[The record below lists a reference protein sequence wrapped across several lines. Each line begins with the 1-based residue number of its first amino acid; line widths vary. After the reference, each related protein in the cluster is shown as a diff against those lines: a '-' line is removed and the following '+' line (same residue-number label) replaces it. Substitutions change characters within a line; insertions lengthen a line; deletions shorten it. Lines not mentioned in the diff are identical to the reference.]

1 MNVER
6 FRENREAYVKVGI
19 EGFDEILRGFP
30 AGGLIVVSG
39 SPGTGKTTLAASFI
53 YNGIVKYGEPGVYAS
68 MIEDEKRFH
77 HYMKSFGF
85 DFEKLKEKGLFR
97 YLALPTIL
105 GPGIGSSVNLI
116 LENIEMIGAKR
127 LVIDSYTAISQM
139 FKDQAEARTFL
150 HTCFSK
156 IIRQLDCTAILI
168 REESSSGDKIE
179 HGFEEFIADGLIH
192 LKTDRIENRLIREL
206 SILKMRGCQIE
217 DPDICFTLYQ
227 GFKALPPTKITRL
240 ARPSY
245 FKPLPDPANGYTT
258 GIPDLDREIGGF
270 PDKSIILIEA
280 DPMITQLEF
289 ISIWAT
295 AIASYIFKG
304 IPCVYIPPGG
314 TTSEDLRSILRKYGL
329 GGGDLRKYLNFPLD
343 EIETTTMAIP
353 AKTSVE
359 DSYQIFEKLRKC
371 ILTIRGWHEK
381 PPIRIIGVDRLAHI
395 FGELFTHIAYHG
407 VDDTKKYGGLLIWIL
422 KPAYPWLAE
431 RLAPLADIHLRITRR
446 HGCLLLHGI
455 KPRTPLYAIR
465 FEEGKMPPKLIPIM

>member
-6 FRENREAYVKVGI
+6 FRENQEVYIETGI
-19 EGFDEILRGFP
+19 EGFNEILRGFP
-30 AGGLIVVSG
+30 RGGLIVVSG

-53 YNGIVKYGEPGVYAS
+53 YNGIVKYGEPGIYAS

-77 HYMKSFGF
+77 YYMKSFGF
-85 DFEKLKEKGLFR
+85 DFEKLKERGLFR

-105 GPGIGSSVNLI
+105 GPGIGSSINLI
-116 LENIEMIGAKR
+116 LENIEVIGAKR

-156 IIRQLDCTAILI
+156 IIKQLDCTTILI
-168 REESSSGDKIE
+168 REERSSGDKAE

-206 SILKMRGCQIE
+206 SILKMRGCQIKN
-217 DPDICFTLYQ
+217 PDTCFTLHQ
-227 GFKALPPTKITRL
+227 GFRALPPTKITKL
-240 ARPSY
+240 AWPSP
-245 FKPLPDPANGYTT
+245 FKPLPDPPNGYTT
-258 GIPDLDREIGGF
+258 GIPDLDHEIGGF

-280 DPMITQLEF
+280 DPMITPLEF
-289 ISIWAT
+289 ALIGAT
-295 AIASYIFKG
+295 GIASYIFRG
-304 IPCVYIPPGG
+304 IPCVYIPSGG
-314 TTSEDLRSILRKYGL
+314 MTSEDLKSILRKCGL
-329 GGGDLRKYLNFPLD
+329 SDDYLRKYLKFPLD
-343 EIETTTMAIP
+343 EIEIPTIAIP

-359 DSYQIFEKLRKC
+359 DSYQIFEKLRKYV
-371 ILTIRGWHEK
+371 LTIRGWHEK

-395 FGELFTHIAYHG
+395 FGELFTHIAHHG
-407 VDDTKKYGGLLIWIL
+407 VDDTKKYGGLLMWIL

-431 RLAPLADIHLRITRR
+431 RLAPLADIHLKITRR
-446 HGCLLLHGI
+446 HGCLLLYGI